1 MQNER
6 LVKLLEF
13 LAQKPDDVFLKY
25 ALALEFTKINDIEK
39 ASVFFNDLL
48 ENCSDYLPTYYQAG
62 KFFETINEQKA
73 IEIYKKGIKLA
84 TEQKNNHTKGELQTA
99 LSIID

>member
-1 MQNER
+1 M
-6 LVKLLEF
+6 
-13 LAQKPDDVFLKY
+13 FLKNHQPRI
-25 ALALEFTKINDIEK
+25 FP
-39 ASVFFNDLL
+39 VFNKVFPFNDLL